1 MTTDAPRDNLKG
13 GAWLLADMGL
23 NIWALGI
30 VKALGLGYP
39 AAQIVFLRAAIGLVM
54 LLPWIYRE
62 RRAFAGIPSLHLQLL
77 RIGLSTATLTA
88 SYFAISR
95 VPLAL
100 FTTMNFTRPLVVMI
114 LAALILRERIT
125 RGQWLAAAVAMLGVV
140 VAIDPQGTVVG
151 PGLFA
156 LALVVLTGSAAVII
170 TRRLRETPTIVLM
183 TFYTVGLGL
192 CTLPFAIWTWN
203 SIPPNHLAP
212 LLAIGVFAQAA
223 QACFLRAHYNGDAGV
238 LSVLGYM
245 SLPLSTA
252 AGYVA
257 FGEVPTLRFLTGA
270 VLVVLAAGSLTIT
283 RRAHD
288 ERVGPRH
295 R

>member
-1 MTTDAPRDNLKG
+1 MTTDAPRDNLRG
-13 GAWLLADMGL
+13 GAWLLADMAL

-39 AAQIVFLRAAIGLVM
+39 VAQIVFLRAAIGLI
-54 LLPWIYRE
+54 LLAPWIYRN
-62 RRAFAGIPSLHLQLL
+62 RHALLVIPALRLQLL
-77 RIGLSTATLTA
+77 RVGLSTATLTA
-88 SYFAISR
+88 SYFAIAR

-114 LAALILRERIT
+114 LAALILHERIT
-125 RGQWLAAAVAMLGVV
+125 GGQWLAAAVAMIGVV
-140 VAIDPQGTVVG
+140 IAIDPHGTSIG
-151 PGLFA
+151 PGLLA
-156 LALVVLTGSAAVII
+156 LALVVLTGSAAVIV

-183 TFYTVGLGL
+183 TFYTLGLGL
-192 CTLPFAIWTWN
+192 CTLPVALWSWQP
-203 SIPPNHLAP
+203 IPADHLVP

-252 AGYVA
+252 AGYFVFA
-257 FGEVPTLRFLTGA
+257 ETPTPRFFAGA
-270 VLVVLAAGSLTIT
+270 TLVVIAAASLTMKRW
-283 RRAHD
+283 RRPVRA
-288 ERVGPRH
+288 P
-295 R
+295 